1 MTRLQFGGG
10 PEDVYQIQDSATGFT
25 KPGGGA
31 QALLFSDQAMMDRI
45 TDLTTLAGQPIT
57 FVTTETG
64 SDVRY
69 ALGQI
74 APFLGP
80 DGVFE
85 MWCSVAGSPAFL
97 LQASNLGGFL
107 KPHIDA
113 LVQLLNAEP
122 MRLGLLA
129 DVDAA
134 SIDDGAVGNAVVKL
148 ASGQWG
154 AGTVASGGGGGGTGD
169 VTTNTV
175 QTITA
180 TKTFSALQ
188 NLLAGT
194 LTKPSAANAV
204 AAIVQALA
212 SQTANLNEWRDSTGS
227 VRSWVG
233 PDGLFY
239 SPNVGTTIPMGK
251 AGALANGTG
260 TMTWFNDRGVALKVR
275 SVRASVGTAVTT
287 GTAVFEPK
295 VNGTSF
301 YTVSGNRPSIAAGAK
316 TSGKNTGF
324 TSGLVIP
331 DGGSITVDISGT
343 YTGGAD
349 TVFQLDVW

>member
-10 PEDVYQIQDSATGFT
+10 PEDVYQIQDPTTGFT

-31 QALLFSDQAMMDRI
+31 QALLYSDQAMMNRI
-45 TDLTTLAGQPIT
+45 TDLTTLAGQPIS

-64 SDVRY
+64 SDIKY

-107 KPHIDA
+107 KPYVDQ
-113 LVQLLNAEP
+113 LVQLLNADP
-122 MRLGLLA
+122 MRLSLLA
-129 DVDAA
+129 DVDPA
-134 SIDDGAVGNAVVKL
+134 SITGGAVGNAVVKL
-148 ASGQWG
+148 ASGLWG
-154 AGTVASGGGGGGTGD
+154 AGTVASGGGGGAGD
-169 VTTNTV
+169 VTTTTA
-175 QTITA
+175 QTISA
-180 TKTFSALQ
+180 TKTFTALQ

-194 LTKPSAANAV
+194 LTRPAATNAV

-212 SQTANLNEWRDSTGS
+212 AQTGNLNEWRDSAGS

-233 PDGLFY
+233 PDGLIY
-239 SPNVGTTIPMGK
+239 SPNGGTTIPMGK
-251 AGALANGTG
+251 AGALGNGTG
-260 TMTWFNDRGVALKVR
+260 TMTWYNDRGVSLKVR

-287 GTAVFEPK
+287 GTAVFEPR

-301 YTVSGNRPSIAAGAK
+301 YTVSGNRPSIGASAK

-324 TSGLVIP
+324 TAGLVIP
-331 DGGSITVDISGT
+331 DGGYITVDISGT

-349 TVFQLDVW
+349 TLFQIDAW